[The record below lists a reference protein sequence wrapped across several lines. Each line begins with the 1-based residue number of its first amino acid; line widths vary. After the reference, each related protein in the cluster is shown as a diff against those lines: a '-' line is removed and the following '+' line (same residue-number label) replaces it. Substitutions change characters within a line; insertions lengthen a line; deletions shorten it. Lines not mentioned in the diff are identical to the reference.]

1 MLSILLFCC
10 NPLIEQAIGYDIM
23 KTRQRRMQYSIGQVA
38 VAAGVSVQSLRLWEK
53 RGYIVAGRT
62 EGGQR
67 FFTEAALRKAIQ
79 YSTSL
84 RRSQK
89 NIMKHSGRSEAAQD
103 LALTGARIKG
113 ARLVKGLTQAAA
125 AAKIGIS
132 RSFLATVERGESGVS
147 VQTFARM
154 ADVFDIPMSS
164 FAGAVDSTRRIMR
177 AKDRPRTVLGGG
189 VTWEELAQ
197 PGSFNL
203 EPALLYVPPMQGSGG
218 MIVRPGE
225 GFAFVTEGSL
235 TFEFGDT
242 KEIVHLQ
249 KGDAVIVKSGT
260 PYMWRNS
267 KRKIAVCVWLE
278 LIAPLI
284 TRPR

>member
-1 MLSILLFCC
+1 
-10 NPLIEQAIGYDIM
+10 M
-23 KTRQRRMQYSIGQVA
+23 KNKQQSPQYSIGDVA
-38 VAAGVSVQSLRLWEK
+38 KAAGVSVQALRLWE
-53 RGYIVAGRT
+53 RAGHIVAGRT
-62 EGGQR
+62 DGGQR
-67 FFTEAALRKAIQ
+67 VYTKKALRDAVA

-84 RRSQK
+84 RRGRASK
-89 NIMKHSGRSEAAQD
+89 VKHKRLSDAAQD
-103 LALTGARIKG
+103 FAVTGARIKG
-113 ARLVKGLTQAAA
+113 ARLARGLTQAAA
-125 AAKIGIS
+125 SAKIGIS

-177 AKDRPRTVLGGG
+177 AADRPRTVLGGG

-197 PGSFNL
+197 PGSFDL
-203 EPALLYVPPMQGSGG
+203 EPALLYVPAGQGSGG

-225 GFAFVTEGSL
+225 GFAFVTKGSL

-242 KEIVHLQ
+242 KEIVKLK

-260 PYMWRNS
+260 PYLWRNTE
-267 KRKIAVCVWLE
+267 KKIAVCVWLE
-278 LIAPLI
+278 LIAPIL
-284 TRPR
+284 THKN